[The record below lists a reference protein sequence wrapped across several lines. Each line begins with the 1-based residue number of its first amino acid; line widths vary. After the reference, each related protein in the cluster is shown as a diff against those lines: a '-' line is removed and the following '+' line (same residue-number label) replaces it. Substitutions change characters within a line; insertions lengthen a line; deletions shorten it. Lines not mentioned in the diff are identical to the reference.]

1 MKLVHWISTG
11 ALAALAAATAYAQ
24 QAQPRP
30 QVGPQPSPR
39 TSPQVR
45 PTPRMTIPVNALL
58 PATSALFDNYVAQN
72 KMPGIVGAF
81 GVGEGPTLF
90 PSAGKISDD
99 PNAPAAGPD
108 SLWRVYSMSKPITAM
123 SAMML
128 IEDGKLN
135 LDDPVSKYIPAFKD
149 MKVATSPDTS
159 LATRPAVRPITI
171 RNLLT
176 HTAGLG
182 YTIVTK
188 GPLLKEYERLG
199 ILPLSVSAA
208 MEEKM
213 RPVRPKSLE
222 EFANRVATLPLIAE
236 PGTKWSYS
244 IGLDVMGRVIE
255 VASGMSFER
264 FVQTRLFDP
273 LKMKSSFWQVPQS
286 EVGRLAT
293 NYAFVGDTRT
303 PLDPAAN
310 SVFLQK
316 PSFPYGGAGLV
327 MSARDY
333 DRFLHMIQDG
343 GILDG
348 VRVMKPETIAL
359 ATSNL
364 LPAGVAYGGVS
375 GGTGG
380 TKGSNMGFGAGGS
393 VVLETTPNGPGKGT
407 YAWGGAAGTIAWVD
421 PLKRSRGNVMVNYF
435 PADRIPLREQVVA
448 ALLQDAARLR
458 R

>member
-1 MKLVHWISTG
+1 MKLVHWITG
-11 ALAALAAATAYAQ
+11 GLAALAAATAYAQ

-30 QVGPQPSPR
+30 QVGPQPSP
-39 TSPQVR
+39 QVR
-45 PTPRMTIPVNALL
+45 STPRMTIPVRALL
-58 PATSALFDNYVAQN
+58 PATTALFDGYVAQD

-81 GVGEGPTLF
+81 GVGDGPTMF
-90 PSAGKISDD
+90 PSAGRISDD

-108 SLWRVYSMSKPITAM
+108 SLWRVYSMSKPITGMA
-123 SAMML
+123 AMML
-128 IEDGKLN
+128 VEDGKLN

-159 LATRPAVRPITI
+159 LATRPATRPITI

-222 EFANRVATLPLIAE
+222 EFANRVATLPLIAD

-343 GILDG
+343 GTLDG

-364 LPAGVAYGGVS
+364 LPPGVAYGGVS

-393 VVLETTPNGPGKGT
+393 VVLATTPNGPGKGT

-421 PLKRSRGNVMVNYF
+421 PLKHSRGNVMVNYF

-448 ALLQDAARLR
+448 ALMQDAARLR

>member
-11 ALAALAAATAYAQ
+11 GLAALAAATAYAQ

-30 QVGPQPSPR
+30 QVGPQASPR
-39 TSPQVR
+39 PSSQVR

-58 PATSALFDNYVAQN
+58 PTTTALFDGYVAQN

-81 GVGEGPTLF
+81 GVGDGPTLF

-159 LATRPAVRPITI
+159 LDSRPATRPITI

-199 ILPLSVSAA
+199 ILPLSVNAD
-208 MEEKM
+208 METKM
-213 RPVRPKSLE
+213 RLVRPASLE

-255 VASGMSFER
+255 VASGMSFEQ

-303 PLDPAAN
+303 PLDPAAT

-343 GILDG
+343 GTLDG
-348 VRVMKPETIAL
+348 VRVMKAETIAL

-364 LPAGVAYGGVS
+364 LPAGVTYGGVS

-407 YAWGGAAGTIAWVD
+407 YAWGGAAGTVAWVD
-421 PLKRSRGNVMVNYF
+421 PVKRTRGTVMVNYF
-435 PADRIPLREQVVA
+435 PADRIPLREQVIA

>member
-11 ALAALAAATAYAQ
+11 GLAALAAATAYAQ

-30 QVGPQPSPR
+30 QAGPQPSPR
-39 TSPQVR
+39 ASSPVR

-58 PATSALFDNYVAQN
+58 PATSALFDTYVAQN

-81 GVGEGPTLF
+81 GAGEGPTLF

-108 SLWRVYSMSKPITAM
+108 SLWRVYSMSKPITGM

-128 IEDGKLN
+128 VEDGKLN

-159 LATRPAVRPITI
+159 LDTRPATRPITI

-199 ILPLSVSAA
+199 ILPLSVNAD
-208 MEEKM
+208 METKM
-213 RPVRPKSLE
+213 RLVRPKSLE

-255 VASGMSFER
+255 VASGMTFER

-303 PLDPAAN
+303 PLDPAAT
-310 SVFLQK
+310 SVYLQK

-364 LPAGVAYGGVS
+364 LPAGVTYGGVS

-407 YAWGGAAGTIAWVD
+407 YAWGGAAGTVAWVD

-435 PADRIPLREQVVA
+435 PADRIPLREQVIA
-448 ALLQDAARLR
+448 ALMQDAARLR